1 MTNPLES
8 IKLPL
13 PNQEEKKQTVS
24 SPSNSDNPL
33 ANIRQDIQEP
43 SNIRKYQYGW
53 AKEDMVL
60 GDVWDIGTAWINS
73 WGEDTYKE
81 SVQKLNE
88 KKKKELYAE
97 FPEFAGGKYDSDG
110 AVMAGSISTMVAD
123 PVYILMPWARAAQGA
138 NLATKGAKLAGLG
151 FGVGAGDSII
161 RQTADTGGVNFE
173 TVGKTGLYGAVLS
186 PVAMGGQKLIGAGV
200 NKAFPNL
207 FKSTAEKNAIQQINA
222 GKFKNKNNLN
232 DDQLAK
238 VTNISQGEKTK
249 QLFKELSDVTNYH
262 DTYVKPILELTEQL
276 TSAENITKILK
287 NTNTKKLFNDLD
299 KILLEQNKNV
309 FLTKGTKPYKF
320 DILKFDSLNG
330 KTLKSATVKEIKAAL
345 PKLEREMYKKS
356 QLARDAMKKSNQ
368 KYLEHISLEL
378 YNSMG
383 FTEKVMKG
391 IMAAAIRPIVG
402 AGGMGAVGLVGGAE
416 EDTLEAM
423 MYTGAVLGGFS
434 KILNRGGIKGI
445 PAPEQIKFA
454 GFIPKFYIQ
463 TVDKY
468 IRMNLATTTATRL
481 SNRNNIMDRFS
492 VDMFPRFTD
501 TVRTGIFGKP
511 IVGSDESIGLA
522 NVGDSVEG
530 RAIDQ
535 VRKWLNMVSNNKDG
549 GLLQNA
555 DAATQ
560 ADAIKIVRG
569 FKGEVSTEAN
579 QLATRLTT
587 YLKDFKKYF
596 TDAGIVPE
604 QDIQY
609 YFPRKL
615 NFRLIESSQANKD
628 EFLKGV
634 AKAYMNIGEAKTMAS
649 ALKKAKSYYKNNK
662 KIYDDA
668 VITDSNLKALTV
680 TGGKKLK
687 AIDDPIVLPIN
698 RHIKHQR
705 KLNGTYEQVES
716 QFEKYLVNDIPST
729 LSDLVQTSVKSVE
742 FARTFGA
749 DGRLL
754 RGYLDDLAKMY
765 KSSSNNSTTYDGFLN
780 FNHKGDV
787 GHLKD
792 AINGYFGVYGNK
804 GDDVSRGFVA
814 VLSSLAN
821 LNLMERVAIA
831 NIGDLSQPFSNSR
844 YWSSWLKGLPGFFN
858 KGAVSQVDDGHGT
871 IVKNA
876 LKEYTPSVDKA
887 VGGTGGQG
895 FTAAIGKA
903 NVAFFNAVG
912 LTALTK
918 ASRRY
923 AFNVGA
929 IDTHISAKN
938 LFNTAMKKGT
948 KDLNKLTD
956 KKSLEEIRHLKQMG
970 LLKVSKNGKQIT
982 NSNEVLK
989 YGAYDSVIDA
999 EKDVVG
1005 RILINKAGSGIA
1017 NRDSIIPQIGNRLL
1031 FTQSRNPFVRLIGQ
1045 YSSWAMA
1052 KSAQTNAMIQRIE
1065 NGSARQLVG
1074 MAGALAIFG
1083 GIKDLRN
1090 FVTTGEFKTARSF
1103 RDDDEPW
1110 WFSQAGMF
1118 SGNLGWLPTTV
1129 ANTILYRNNSS
1140 PVEFF
1145 PGVQLFNDYVDLIID
1160 GGISAF
1166 TAATGDLNVKAYDR
1180 FLRNYYRN
1188 FPLPILRNTL
1198 ERLGIGNFGT
1208 YKKDINFRDEF
1219 GKDDT
1224 DKNPGFIFNKGGLA
1238 DQSRMK
1244 FNQGGF
1250 ADAFAEARGNKQE
1263 LFEWKGNQY
1272 TTRRADESDLQ
1283 YQNFLGK
1290 KTDNKVLLKEV
1301 PEEPADV
1308 ESFKQVTENIIIPK
1322 KKPILKVEKPK
1333 KSNFS
1338 LFSSAEAS
1346 IPDDKQ
1352 EIEVNAKKF
1361 LEKDIQPKDTVEAN
1375 KFGWNKLVNK
1385 IPPNVRLMVN
1395 DVFKQ
1400 STGGKFDKIF
1410 TEKNLNP
1417 EYKSILKSIALD
1429 VLSKGKT
1436 NIEYADY
1443 KSVEGDNAY
1452 ADVNYTA
1459 KGLPDISNKRFNLKT
1474 SLGQASIK
1482 VDRNGNLIIVDKFNF
1497 NDSADINS
1505 FTDFYQMV
1513 KEIGGSA
1520 LQGEG
1525 YNLVRKVGK
1534 WFGSPEGEGQNV
1546 RINLGKVDLSKF
1558 KDTKIARLNLAKG
1571 DTPSR
1576 AWMRNYYFDGK
1587 GGFDTFMSF
1596 EEFATGPGIDLYL
1609 KSKGKKKGGVIQ
1621 KFRGGGLYQGG
1632 RSSSRSNS
1640 FSSARS
1646 AMTSN
1651 RAYSGGGQRH
1661 NPHTSS
1667 GYSKTSNKG
1676 GGNVGSS
1683 GNNNNNNSNTVK
1695 TNSTNTKNKKDTK
1708 EQVKNWMKKN
1718 NVRVSTNIP
1727 TDIYD
1732 PDIVGKV
1739 DNLINTGPVV
1749 SVSKTGVVPNVG
1761 AYQFGVDTN
1770 KNLYGI
1776 GYNENPIGTL
1786 AGNINFADGNL
1797 TGGVTQYGPS
1807 FDIMPGD
1814 KAIMARPTGTID
1826 YEGGDFKGNVG
1837 LSIDIGKGNTVQVGT
1852 DGLKLVSSFRKG
1864 GLLDKK
1870 RG

>member
-1 MTNPLES
+1 MATQG
-8 IKLPL
+8 IKLPEYL
-13 PNQEEKKQTVS
+13 KSEQPASDNIPNQNNNTG
-24 SPSNSDNPL
+24 
-33 ANIRQDIQEP
+33 IQLPKYLTETP

-81 SVQKLNE
+81 SVEKLNKEKQQKLFE
-88 KKKKELYAE
+88 E
-97 FPEFAGGKYDSDG
+97 FPEFQGGQYDSDA
-110 AVMAGSISTMVAD
+110 AVMAGSISTMIAD

-138 NLATKGAKLAGLG
+138 NLVTKGSKLAALG

-161 RQTADTGGVNFE
+161 RQTADTGGVNFA

-207 FKSTAEKNAIQQINA
+207 FKSNAEKKAVQAINE
-222 GKFKNKNNLN
+222 GKFKNKNNLST
-232 DDQLAK
+232 DQLTK

-287 NTNTKKLFNDLD
+287 NTNTKKLFKDLD
-299 KILLEQNKNV
+299 NILLEQNKNV

-320 DILKFDSLNG
+320 DVLKFDSLNG
-330 KTLKSATVKEIKAAL
+330 KTLKSATVKEIKAAI

-356 QLARDAMKKSNQ
+356 QIARDSMKKANQ
-368 KYLEHISLEL
+368 KYLEHISVEL

-391 IMAAAIRPIVG
+391 IMAAAIRPVVG

-481 SNRNNIMDRFS
+481 SNRNATMDRFS
-492 VDMFPRFTD
+492 ADMFPRFTD
-501 TVRTGIFGKP
+501 TVRTNIFGKP

-535 VRKWLNMVSNNKDG
+535 VRKWLNMVSNKKDG

-560 ADAIKIVRG
+560 ADAIKVVRG

-596 TDAGIVPE
+596 TEAGIVPE

-634 AKAYMNIGEAKTMAS
+634 ARAYINIGEAKTMNS
-649 ALKKAKSYYKNNK
+649 ALKKAQSYYKNNK
-662 KIYDDA
+662 KIYDDT
-668 VITDSNLKALTV
+668 VVTNSNLKALTSR
-680 TGGKKLK
+680 KLK
-687 AIDDPIVLPIN
+687 ATDDPIVLPIN
-698 RHIKHQR
+698 RHIRHQR

-765 KSSSNNSTTYDGFLN
+765 RTSSNTSTTYDGFLN

-844 YWSSWLKGLPGFFN
+844 YWSSWLRGLPGFFN
-858 KGAVSQVDDGHGT
+858 RGAVSQVDDGHGT

-887 VGGTGGQG
+887 IGGTGGQG
-895 FTAAIGKA
+895 FTATVGRA
-903 NVAFFNAVG
+903 NVTFFNAVG

-918 ASRRY
+918 AARRY

-938 LFNTAMKKGT
+938 LFKTAMNKGT

-999 EKDVVG
+999 EKDMVG
-1005 RILINKAGSGIA
+1005 RILINKAGSNIA
-1017 NRDSIIPQIGNRLL
+1017 NRDAIIPQIGNRLL

-1074 MAGALAIFG
+1074 MAGALAMFG

-1145 PGVQLFNDYVDLIID
+1145 PGVQLFNDYVEEEIATFKSMRDL
-1160 GGISAF
+1160 
-1166 TAATGDLNVKAYDR
+1166 L
-1180 FLRNYYRN
+1180 
-1188 FPLPILRNTL
+1188 
-1198 ERLGIGNFGT
+1198 
-1208 YKKDINFRDEF
+1208 
-1219 GKDDT
+1219 
-1224 DKNPGFIFNKGGLA
+1224 
-1238 DQSRMK
+1238 
-1244 FNQGGF
+1244 
-1250 ADAFAEARGNKQE
+1250 
-1263 LFEWKGNQY
+1263 
-1272 TTRRADESDLQ
+1272 
-1283 YQNFLGK
+1283 
-1290 KTDNKVLLKEV
+1290 
-1301 PEEPADV
+1301 
-1308 ESFKQVTENIIIPK
+1308 
-1322 KKPILKVEKPK
+1322 
-1333 KSNFS
+1333 
-1338 LFSSAEAS
+1338 
-1346 IPDDKQ
+1346 
-1352 EIEVNAKKF
+1352 
-1361 LEKDIQPKDTVEAN
+1361 
-1375 KFGWNKLVNK
+1375 
-1385 IPPNVRLMVN
+1385 
-1395 DVFKQ
+1395 
-1400 STGGKFDKIF
+1400 
-1410 TEKNLNP
+1410 
-1417 EYKSILKSIALD
+1417 
-1429 VLSKGKT
+1429 
-1436 NIEYADY
+1436 
-1443 KSVEGDNAY
+1443 
-1452 ADVNYTA
+1452 
-1459 KGLPDISNKRFNLKT
+1459 
-1474 SLGQASIK
+1474 
-1482 VDRNGNLIIVDKFNF
+1482 
-1497 NDSADINS
+1497 
-1505 FTDFYQMV
+1505 
-1513 KEIGGSA
+1513 
-1520 LQGEG
+1520 
-1525 YNLVRKVGK
+1525 
-1534 WFGSPEGEGQNV
+1534 
-1546 RINLGKVDLSKF
+1546 
-1558 KDTKIARLNLAKG
+1558 
-1571 DTPSR
+1571 
-1576 AWMRNYYFDGK
+1576 
-1587 GGFDTFMSF
+1587 
-1596 EEFATGPGIDLYL
+1596 
-1609 KSKGKKKGGVIQ
+1609 
-1621 KFRGGGLYQGG
+1621 
-1632 RSSSRSNS
+1632 
-1640 FSSARS
+1640 
-1646 AMTSN
+1646 
-1651 RAYSGGGQRH
+1651 
-1661 NPHTSS
+1661 
-1667 GYSKTSNKG
+1667 
-1676 GGNVGSS
+1676 
-1683 GNNNNNNSNTVK
+1683 
-1695 TNSTNTKNKKDTK
+1695 
-1708 EQVKNWMKKN
+1708 
-1718 NVRVSTNIP
+1718 
-1727 TDIYD
+1727 
-1732 PDIVGKV
+1732 
-1739 DNLINTGPVV
+1739 
-1749 SVSKTGVVPNVG
+1749 
-1761 AYQFGVDTN
+1761 
-1770 KNLYGI
+1770 
-1776 GYNENPIGTL
+1776 
-1786 AGNINFADGNL
+1786 
-1797 TGGVTQYGPS
+1797 
-1807 FDIMPGD
+1807 
-1814 KAIMARPTGTID
+1814 
-1826 YEGGDFKGNVG
+1826 
-1837 LSIDIGKGNTVQVGT
+1837 
-1852 DGLKLVSSFRKG
+1852 
-1864 GLLDKK
+1864 
-1870 RG
+1870 

>member
-276 TSAENITKILK
+276 ASAENITKILK

-309 FLTKGTKPYKF
+309 LLTKGTKPYKF

-356 QLARDAMKKSNQ
+356 QLARDSMKKSNQ

-423 MYTGAVLGGFS
+423 MYTGAVLGGFT
-434 KILNRGGIKGI
+434 KVLNRAGIKGI

-468 IRMNLATTTATRL
+468 IRMNLATTTSTRL
-481 SNRNNIMDRFS
+481 SNRNATMDRFS
-492 VDMFPRFTD
+492 ADMFERYTD
-501 TVRTGIFGKP
+501 TVRTNIFGKP
-511 IVGSDESIGLA
+511 VVGSDETIGLA
-522 NVGDSVEG
+522 NTGGSVEG

-535 VRKWLNMVSNNKDG
+535 VKKWLNMVSNSKDG

-560 ADAIKIVRG
+560 ADAIKVVRG
-569 FKGEVSTEAN
+569 FKGEVSTEAS

-634 AKAYMNIGEAKTMAS
+634 ARAYMNIGEAKTMNS

-765 KSSSNNSTTYDGFLN
+765 KTSSNTSTTYDGFLN

-831 NIGDLSQPFSNSR
+831 NIGDLSQPFANSR
-844 YWSSWLKGLPGFFN
+844 YWQSWLKGLPGFFN

-876 LKEYTPSVDKA
+876 LKEYTPSIDKA
-887 VGGTGGQG
+887 IGGTSSQG
-895 FTAAIGKA
+895 FTAFLGQA
-903 NVAFFNAVG
+903 NTKFFDAVG

-918 ASRRY
+918 AARRY

-938 LFNTAMKKGT
+938 LFNTAMQKGT

-956 KKSLEEIRHLKQMG
+956 RKSLEEIRHLKVMG
-970 LLKVSKNGKQIT
+970 LLKTSKNGKQIT
-982 NSNEVLK
+982 NSDEVLK

-999 EKDVVG
+999 EKDMVG
-1005 RILINKAGSGIA
+1005 RILINKAGSMTA
-1017 NRDSIIPQIGNRLL
+1017 NRDAIIPQIGNRLL
-1031 FTQSRNPFVRLIGQ
+1031 FTQSRQPYMRLIGQ

-1052 KSAQTNAMIQRIE
+1052 KSAQANAMIQRIE
-1065 NGSARQLVG
+1065 NGSAKQLVG
-1074 MAGALAIFG
+1074 MAAALAMFG

-1090 FVTTGEFKTARSF
+1090 FVTTGEFNTARSF

-1110 WFSQAGMF
+1110 WFSQAGLF

-1145 PGVQLFNDYVDLIID
+1145 PGVQLFNAYADMLID
-1160 GGISAF
+1160 GGVSAF
-1166 TAATGDLNVKAYDR
+1166 TSATGDLNVAAYDK
-1180 FLRNYYRN
+1180 FLRNFYKEA
-1188 FPLPILRNTL
+1188 PLPILRNTL

-1208 YKKDINFRDEF
+1208 YKKDINFKDEF
-1219 GKDDT
+1219 GKDGT
-1224 DKNPGFIFNKGGLA
+1224 GKNPGFIFNKGGLA

-1250 ADAFAEARGNKQE
+1250 ADAFAEARSNKKE
-1263 LFEWKGNQY
+1263 LFEWQGNQY

-1301 PEEPADV
+1301 PEPPADE

-1322 KKPILKVEKPK
+1322 QKPILKKEEPK

-1338 LFSSAEAS
+1338 LFSSAEAA

-1352 EIEVNAKKF
+1352 ELTKDASKFTDKTLTKKDF
-1361 LEKDIQPKDTVEAN
+1361 QETE
-1375 KFGWNKLVNK
+1375 KFGWRKVVNM

-1400 STGGKFDKIF
+1400 STGSKFDKVF
-1410 TEKNLNP
+1410 TEQNLNP
-1417 EYKSILKSIALD
+1417 EYTSVLKDIALD

-1474 SLGQASIK
+1474 SLGQATIK
-1482 VDRNGNLIIVDKFNF
+1482 VDNQGNLIIVDKFNF
-1497 NDSADINS
+1497 NDSDSIDS
-1505 FTDFYQMV
+1505 VSDFYQMA

-1525 YNLVRKVGK
+1525 YNFVRKIGK

-1546 RINLGKVDLSKF
+1546 RINLGPVDLSKF
-1558 KDTKIARLNLAKG
+1558 KNLKIAKA
-1571 DTPSR
+1571 S
-1576 AWMRNYYFDGK
+1576 
-1587 GGFDTFMSF
+1587 
-1596 EEFATGPGIDLYL
+1596 
-1609 KSKGKKKGGVIQ
+1609 KGGVIQ

-1770 KNLYGI
+1770 KNLYGVGFSETQI
-1776 GYNENPIGTL
+1776 GPIT
-1786 AGNINFADGNL
+1786 GNINFADGNL

-1807 FDIMPGD
+1807 FDIPIGGSS
-1814 KAIMARPTGTID
+1814 IMAKPNIGVD

-1837 LSIDIGKGNTVQVGT
+1837 VSFDLGSVGVVDVGT
-1852 DGLKLVSSFRKG
+1852 GGLKLTKSFKKG
-1864 GLLDKK
+1864 GLLDKN

>member
-1 MTNPLES
+1 
-8 IKLPL
+8 
-13 PNQEEKKQTVS
+13 
-24 SPSNSDNPL
+24 
-33 ANIRQDIQEP
+33 
-43 SNIRKYQYGW
+43 
-53 AKEDMVL
+53 MVL

-88 KKKKELYAE
+88 KKKKELYAK

-238 VTNISQGEKTK
+238 VTNISQSEKTK
-249 QLFKELSDVTNYH
+249 QLFKELNDVTNYH

-356 QLARDAMKKSNQ
+356 QIARDAMKKSNQ
-368 KYLEHISLEL
+368 KYLEHISVEL

-416 EDTLEAM
+416 EDTLESM
-423 MYTGAVLGGFS
+423 MYLGAVLGGFS
-434 KILNRGGIKGI
+434 KVLNRGGIKGI

-501 TVRTGIFGKP
+501 TVRTSQSLNPLKAGKP
-511 IVGSDESIGLA
+511 ITGSDDAIGLA
-522 NVGDSVEG
+522 NTGDSVEG

-560 ADAIKIVRG
+560 ADAVKVVRG
-569 FKGEVSTEAN
+569 FKGEVSTEAS

-668 VITDSNLKALTV
+668 VVTDSNLKALTV

-765 KSSSNNSTTYDGFLN
+765 KTSSNNSTTYDGFLN

-999 EKDVVG
+999 EKDMVG

-1031 FTQSRNPFVRLIGQ
+1031 FTQSRNPFVRLVGQ

-1188 FPLPILRNTL
+1188 VPLPIFRNTL

-1224 DKNPGFIFNKGGLA
+1224 GKNPGFIFNKGGLA
-1238 DQSRMK
+1238 DQARMK

-1250 ADAFAEARGNKQE
+1250 TDAFAEARGNKQE
-1263 LFEWKGNQY
+1263 LFEWQGNQY

-1283 YQNFLGK
+1283 YQNFLGR

-1301 PEEPADV
+1301 PEAPADA

-1322 KKPILKVEKPK
+1322 KKPIQENTIIPK
-1333 KSNFS
+1333 KKPILKAKEDTGFKFPSII
-1338 LFSSAEAS
+1338 SSAEAS
-1346 IPDDKQ
+1346 IVEQPEEKIKAPVVVENFAKEENENTEVISAPFRLLANSFWNKWFGKKEGEMFTNNDFDKGTVNVL
-1352 EIEVNAKKF
+1352 EIVAKSALNDGRNYSHYTDYPLTKRGVSAEALVGEYKDKNGKLYSKEYKKKLEDEVNAIYPNNILGKAKF
-1361 LEKDIQPKDTVEAN
+1361 AYDIATDPVMKAIFSIGGFSLQKDNQGYFINE
-1375 KFGWNKLVNK
+1375 
-1385 IPPNVRLMVN
+1385 R
-1395 DVFKQ
+1395 
-1400 STGGKFDKIF
+1400 
-1410 TEKNLNP
+1410 
-1417 EYKSILKSIALD
+1417 
-1429 VLSKGKT
+1429 
-1436 NIEYADY
+1436 
-1443 KSVEGDNAY
+1443 
-1452 ADVNYTA
+1452 
-1459 KGLPDISNKRFNLKT
+1459 
-1474 SLGQASIK
+1474 
-1482 VDRNGNLIIVDKFNF
+1482 FNF
-1497 NDSADINS
+1497 NTANK
-1505 FTDFYQMV
+1505 T
-1513 KEIGGSA
+1513 EGTA
-1520 LQGEG
+1520 LKKI
-1525 YNLVRKVGK
+1525 RKVISNMKDAPMDENEG
-1534 WFGSPEGEGQNV
+1534 PEV
-1546 RINLGKVDLSKF
+1546 FIKLGNI
-1558 KDTKIARLNLAKG
+1558 KDTKVALKMAKG
-1571 DTPSR
+1571 DTPSV
-1576 AWMRNYYFDGK
+1576 AWMRDYFFDGK
-1587 GGFDTFMSF
+1587 GGYDSIMTFP
-1596 EEFATGPGIDLYL
+1596 EFIKGPGKALYL
-1609 KSKGKKKGGVIQ
+1609 DSRNKSKGGVIR
-1621 KFRGGGLYQGG
+1621 KHFRYGGDTMGGPNDKSNAGQG
-1632 RSSSRSNS
+1632 S
-1640 FSSARS
+1640 
-1646 AMTSN
+1646 
-1651 RAYSGGGQRH
+1651 GGQRH

-1676 GGNVGSS
+1676 GGNGGSS
-1683 GNNNNNNSNTVK
+1683 NNNNNNNSNTVK
-1695 TNSTNTKNKKDTK
+1695 TNSTNTTTK
-1708 EQVKNWMKKN
+1708 GKIV
-1718 NVRVSTNIP
+1718 TNIP
-1727 TDIYD
+1727 TKNDDREKRNRKI
-1732 PDIVGKV
+1732 
-1739 DNLINTGPVV
+1739 DNLLTTKTVTADYGVEYGGE
-1749 SVSKTGVVPNVG
+1749 TGVGFAKIGGEVDLNNLDTISPVYSASAGYTNFPTGINVG
-1761 AYQFGVDTN
+1761 AS
-1770 KNLYGI
+1770 
-1776 GYNENPIGTL
+1776 YNFN
-1786 AGNINFADGNL
+1786 DKNL
-1797 TGGVTQYGPS
+1797 TGSVVKDFQGTSLLDGRLDIKPYAGVEYN
-1807 FDIMPGD
+1807 D
-1814 KAIMARPTGTID
+1814 
-1826 YEGGDFKGNVG
+1826 GDFGPTYGIK
-1837 LSIDIGKGNTVQVGT
+1837 
-1852 DGLKLVSSFRKG
+1852 VSTNFKKG

>member
-1 MTNPLES
+1 MATQG
-8 IKLPL
+8 IKLPEYL
-13 PNQEEKKQTVS
+13 KSEQPASDNIPNQNNNTGITLPKYLTE
-24 SPSNSDNPL
+24 
-33 ANIRQDIQEP
+33 EP

-81 SVQKLNE
+81 SVEKVNKEKQRKLFE
-88 KKKKELYAE
+88 E
-97 FPEFAGGKYDSDG
+97 FPEFQGGKYDSDA
-110 AVMAGSISTMVAD
+110 AVMAGSISTMIAD

-138 NLATKGAKLAGLG
+138 NLVTKGAKLAGLG

-161 RQTADTGGVNFE
+161 RQTADTGGVNFT

-222 GKFKNKNNLN
+222 GKFKNKNNLT
-232 DDQLAK
+232 DDQLTK

-249 QLFKELSDVTNYH
+249 QLFKELNDVTNYH

-276 TSAENITKILK
+276 ASAENITKILK
-287 NTNTKKLFNDLD
+287 NTNTKKLFKDLD
-299 KILLEQNKNV
+299 NILLEQNKNV

-320 DILKFDSLNG
+320 DVLKFDSLNG
-330 KTLKSATVKEIKAAL
+330 KTLKSATVKEIKDAI

-356 QLARDAMKKSNQ
+356 QIARDSMKKANQ
-368 KYLEHISLEL
+368 KYLEHISVEL

-423 MYTGAVLGGFS
+423 MYTGAVLGGFT
-434 KILNRGGIKGI
+434 KVLNRAGIKGI

-454 GFIPKFYIQ
+454 GFIPKFYVQ
-463 TVDKY
+463 TIDKY
-468 IRMNLATTTATRL
+468 IRLNLATTTATRL
-481 SNRNNIMDRFS
+481 SNRNPIMDRFS

-501 TVRTGIFGKP
+501 TVRVSQSLNPFKAGRPVT
-511 IVGSDESIGLA
+511 GSDEAIGLA

-560 ADAIKIVRG
+560 ADAIKVVRG

-596 TDAGIVPE
+596 TEAGIVPE

-615 NFRLIESSQANKD
+615 NFRLIESSQANKN

-634 AKAYMNIGEAKTMAS
+634 ARAYMNIGEAKTMNS

-668 VITDSNLKALTV
+668 VVTDSNLKALTI

-765 KSSSNNSTTYDGFLN
+765 RPSSNTSTTYDGFLS

-844 YWSSWLKGLPGFFN
+844 YWTSWLRGLPGFFN
-858 KGAVSQVDDGHGT
+858 RGAVSQVDDGHGT

-895 FTAAIGKA
+895 FTAAVGRA
-903 NVAFFNAVG
+903 NVTFFNAVG

-918 ASRRY
+918 AARRY

-938 LFNTAMKKGT
+938 LFKTAMNKGT

-956 KKSLEEIRHLKQMG
+956 RKSLEEIRHLKQMG
-970 LLKVSKNGKQIT
+970 LLKTSKNGKQIT

-999 EKDVVG
+999 EKDMVG
-1005 RILINKAGSGIA
+1005 RILINKAGSNIA
-1017 NRDSIIPQIGNRLL
+1017 NRDAIIPQIGNRLL

-1074 MAGALAIFG
+1074 MAGALAMFG

-1118 SGNLGWLPTTV
+1118 SGNLGWLSTTV

-1180 FLRNYYRN
+1180 FLRNFYRN
-1188 FPLPILRNTL
+1188 APLPILRNTL

-1208 YKKDINFRDEF
+1208 YKKDINFKDEY

-1224 DKNPGFIFNKGGLA
+1224 GKNPGFIFNKGGLA

-1263 LFEWKGNQY
+1263 LFEWQGNQY

-1283 YQNFLGK
+1283 YENFLGK
-1290 KTDNKVLLKEV
+1290 KTDNKILLKEV
-1301 PEEPADV
+1301 PEEPADKQ
-1308 ESFKQVTENIIIPK
+1308 SFKEVTENIIIPK
-1322 KKPILKVEKPK
+1322 QKPVIKKDK
-1333 KSNFS
+1333 KSKFS
-1338 LFSSAEAS
+1338 LFSTAEAA
-1346 IPDDKQ
+1346 IPEDKE
-1352 EIEVNAKKF
+1352 EIKVNTKKF
-1361 LEKDIQPKDTVEAN
+1361 LEKDIKPKDAVEAN
-1375 KFGWNKLVNK
+1375 KFGFQKVINM
-1385 IPPNVRLMVN
+1385 IPPNVRLVVN
-1395 DVFKQ
+1395 DVFTQ
-1400 STGGKFDKIF
+1400 STGGKFDKVF
-1410 TEKNLNP
+1410 TEKNLNRD
-1417 EYKSILKSIALD
+1417 YKTLLKSIALD
-1429 VLSKGKT
+1429 VLSQGKT

-1443 KSVEGDNAY
+1443 KSVDGDNAY
-1452 ADVNYTA
+1452 ADVSYTA
-1459 KGLPDISNKRFNLKT
+1459 KGIPDVTDKRFNLKT
-1474 SLGQASIK
+1474 ALGQAEIK
-1482 VDRNGNLIIVDKFNF
+1482 VDRNGNLVIVDRFNF
-1497 NDSADINS
+1497 NDSEDINS

-1525 YNLVRKVGK
+1525 YNLVRKVAK

-1576 AWMRNYYFDGK
+1576 AWMRDYYFDGK

-1632 RSSSRSNS
+1632 RSSRSRSNS
-1640 FSSARS
+1640 FASARA

-1651 RAYSGGGQRH
+1651 KAYR
-1661 NPHTSS
+1661 
-1667 GYSKTSNKG
+1667 G
-1676 GGNVGSS
+1676 GGNGGSS
-1683 GNNNNNNSNTVK
+1683 SNNNNNNNNNVK
-1695 TNSTNTKNKKDTK
+1695 SSSTNTTNKRKDKKIRVDTNVPVPGDDKKDITNK
-1708 EQVKNWMKKN
+1708 FRSIFDEEQLQVKGEYKTDGLLSPSDSFKIGATGYIGLESAGNSITNFTPETGAKFTADYINRN
-1718 NVRVSTNIP
+1718 NN
-1727 TDIYD
+1727 
-1732 PDIVGKV
+1732 
-1739 DNLINTGPVV
+1739 INTGV
-1749 SVSKTGVVPNVG
+1749 
-1761 AYQFGVDTN
+1761 AYDTN
-1770 KNLYGI
+1770 Y
-1776 GYNENPIGTL
+1776 
-1786 AGNINFADGNL
+1786 D
-1797 TGGVTQYGPS
+1797 
-1807 FDIMPGD
+1807 
-1814 KAIMARPTGTID
+1814 
-1826 YEGGDFKGNVG
+1826 
-1837 LSIDIGKGNTVQVGT
+1837 VGT
-1852 DGLKLVSSFRKG
+1852 FEFQKKFDSGVNLNTALDTEGNKFIGVSLNFKKG

>member
-13 PNQEEKKQTVS
+13 PNEEEKKQTVS

-33 ANIRQDIQEP
+33 ATIRQDIQEP

-53 AKEDMVL
+53 EKEDMVL

-88 KKKKELYAE
+88 KKKKELYAK

-123 PVYILMPWARAAQGA
+123 PVYLLMPWARAAQGA

-186 PVAMGGQKLIGAGV
+186 PVAMGGQKLIGAGI

-238 VTNISQGEKTK
+238 VTNIYQSEKTK
-249 QLFKELSDVTNYH
+249 QLFKELNDVTNYH
-262 DTYVKPILELTEQL
+262 DIYVKPILELTEQL

-356 QLARDAMKKSNQ
+356 QIARDAMKKSNQ
-368 KYLEHISLEL
+368 KYLEHISVEL

-383 FTEKVMKG
+383 FTERVMKG

-481 SNRNNIMDRFS
+481 SNRNPTMDRFS

-501 TVRTGIFGKP
+501 TVRTSQSLNPLKAGKP
-511 IVGSDESIGLA
+511 ITGSDDAIGLA
-522 NVGDSVEG
+522 NTGDSVEG

-560 ADAIKIVRG
+560 ADAVKVVRG
-569 FKGEVSTEAN
+569 FKGEVSTEAS

-668 VITDSNLKALTV
+668 VITDSNLKSLTI

-765 KSSSNNSTTYDGFLN
+765 KTSSNNSTTYDGFLN

-999 EKDVVG
+999 EKDMVG

-1031 FTQSRNPFVRLIGQ
+1031 FTQSRNPFVRLVGQ

-1188 FPLPILRNTL
+1188 FPLPIVRNTL

-1224 DKNPGFIFNKGGLA
+1224 GKNPGFIFNKGGLA
-1238 DQSRMK
+1238 DQSRIK

-1283 YQNFLGK
+1283 YQNFLGR

-1301 PEEPADV
+1301 PETPADV

-1322 KKPILKVEKPK
+1322 QKPILKKEEPK
-1333 KSNFS
+1333 ESKFS
-1338 LFSSAEAS
+1338 LFSSAEAA

-1400 STGGKFDKIF
+1400 STDGKFDKVF
-1410 TEKNLNP
+1410 TEKNLNT

-1436 NIEYADY
+1436 NIEYKDY

-1452 ADVNYTA
+1452 ADVSYTA
-1459 KGLPDISNKRFNLKT
+1459 KGVPDITDKRFNLKT

-1534 WFGSPEGEGQNV
+1534 WFGSPEGEGQTV
-1546 RINLGKVDLSKF
+1546 RINLGPVDLSKF
-1558 KDTKIARLNLAKG
+1558 KNIKIAKANKGGIIRKHFRYGG
-1571 DTPSR
+1571 DT
-1576 AWMRNYYFDGK
+1576 M
-1587 GGFDTFMSF
+1587 GGPND
-1596 EEFATGPGIDLYL
+1596 
-1609 KSKGKKKGGVIQ
+1609 KSNAN
-1621 KFRGGGLYQGG
+1621 QG
-1632 RSSSRSNS
+1632 S
-1640 FSSARS
+1640 
-1646 AMTSN
+1646 
-1651 RAYSGGGQRH
+1651 GGQRH

-1683 GNNNNNNSNTVK
+1683 SNNNNNNSNTVK
-1695 TNSTNTKNKKDTK
+1695 TNSTNTTTK
-1708 EQVKNWMKKN
+1708 GKIV
-1718 NVRVSTNIP
+1718 TNIP
-1727 TDIYD
+1727 TKNDDRETRNRKI
-1732 PDIVGKV
+1732 
-1739 DNLINTGPVV
+1739 DNLLTTKTVKADYGVEYGGE
-1749 SVSKTGVVPNVG
+1749 TGVGFAKIGGEVDLNNLDTISPVYSASAGYTNFPTGINVG
-1761 AYQFGVDTN
+1761 AS
-1770 KNLYGI
+1770 
-1776 GYNENPIGTL
+1776 YNFN
-1786 AGNINFADGNL
+1786 DKNL
-1797 TGGVTQYGPS
+1797 TGSVVKDFQGTSLLDGRLDIKPYAGVEYN
-1807 FDIMPGD
+1807 D
-1814 KAIMARPTGTID
+1814 
-1826 YEGGDFKGNVG
+1826 GDFGPTYGIK
-1837 LSIDIGKGNTVQVGT
+1837 
-1852 DGLKLVSSFRKG
+1852 VSTNFKKG

>member
-1 MTNPLES
+1 MANPLES

-13 PNQEEKKQTVS
+13 PNQIEEKEKTVS
-24 SPSNSDNPL
+24 SSSNSDNPL

-60 GDVWDIGTAWINS
+60 GDVWDIGTAWMNS

-81 SVQKLNE
+81 SVEKLNE

-97 FPEFAGGKYDSDG
+97 FPEFAGGNYDSDG
-110 AVMAGSISTMVAD
+110 AVMAGSISTMIAD

-207 FKSTAEKNAIQQINA
+207 FKSTAEKTAVQQINA

-232 DDQLAK
+232 DSQLTK
-238 VTNISQGEKTK
+238 VQNISQSDKTK

-287 NTNTKKLFNDLD
+287 NTNTKKLFKDLD
-299 KILLEQNKNV
+299 NILLEQNKNV

-320 DILKFDSLNG
+320 DVLKFNSLNG
-330 KTLKSATVKEIKAAL
+330 KTLKSATVKEIQAAL

-356 QLARDAMKKSNQ
+356 QIARDAMKKSNQ
-368 KYLEHISLEL
+368 KYLEHISVEL

-391 IMAAAIRPIVG
+391 IMAAAIRPVVG
-402 AGGMGAVGLVGGAE
+402 AGGMGAVGLIGGAE
-416 EDTLEAM
+416 EDTLESM
-423 MYTGAVLGGFS
+423 MYLGAVLGGFS
-434 KILNRGGIKGI
+434 KVLNRGGIKGI

-481 SNRNNIMDRFS
+481 SNRNPTMDRFS
-492 VDMFPRFTD
+492 ADMFPRFTD
-501 TVRTGIFGKP
+501 TVRTSQSLNPFKAGKP
-511 IVGSDESIGLA
+511 ITGSDDAIGLA
-522 NVGDSVEG
+522 NTGDSVEG

-535 VRKWLNMVSNNKDG
+535 VKKWLNMVSNKKDG

-555 DAATQ
+555 DEATQ
-560 ADAIKIVRG
+560 ADAIKVVRG

-587 YLKDFKKYF
+587 YLQSFKKYF

-615 NFRLIESSQANKD
+615 NFRLIESSQANKN

-634 AKAYMNIGEAKTMAS
+634 AKAYMNIGEAKTMNS
-649 ALKKAKSYYKNNK
+649 ALKKAQSYYKNNK

-668 VITDSNLKALTV
+668 VVTDSNLKALTV

-716 QFEKYLVNDIPST
+716 QFEKYLINDIPST

-765 KSSSNNSTTYDGFLN
+765 KTSSNTSTTYDGFLN

-804 GDDVSRGFVA
+804 GDDVSRGLVA

-844 YWSSWLKGLPGFFN
+844 YWQSWLKGLPGFFN

-887 VGGTGGQG
+887 IGGTSGQG
-895 FTAAIGKA
+895 FTAKLGQA

-956 KKSLEEIRHLKQMG
+956 RKSLEEIRHLKQMG
-970 LLKVSKNGKQIT
+970 LIKVSKNGKQVT

-999 EKDVVG
+999 EKDMVG
-1005 RILINKAGSGIA
+1005 RILINKAGSGVA
-1017 NRDSIIPQIGNRLL
+1017 NRDAIIPQIGNRLL
-1031 FTQSRNPFVRLIGQ
+1031 FTQSRKPLVRLVGQ

-1074 MAGALAIFG
+1074 MAAALVMFG

-1166 TAATGDLNVKAYDR
+1166 TAATGDLNEKAYDS
-1180 FLRNYYRN
+1180 FLRNFYRN
-1188 FPLPILRNTL
+1188 SPLPISRNIL

-1208 YKKDINFRDEF
+1208 YKKDINFKDGY

-1224 DKNPGFIFNKGGLA
+1224 GKNPGFIFNKGGLA
-1238 DQSRMK
+1238 DQTRML
-1244 FNQGGF
+1244 FSEGDV
-1250 ADAFAEARGNKQE
+1250 ADKSFSDSFGEARSNKQE
-1263 LFEWKGNQY
+1263 LFEWQGNQY

-1301 PEEPADV
+1301 PEKPADV

-1322 KKPILKVEKPK
+1322 KKPVSENIIIPK
-1333 KSNFS
+1333 KKPILEKEDSGLKFPSIISQAEAAIVEVPEQKDNTIAKTIESDEFNNNKIVS
-1338 LFSSAEAS
+1338 APVKLLAKSFWTNWFGKKEGDVFTTADFDKKTLDVLQLTAKKALDDGRTYTHYTDYPLTKRGVSAEALVGEFKS
-1346 IPDDKQ
+1346 LTGEKYTAEYKKKLED
-1352 EIEVNAKKF
+1352 EVNA
-1361 LEKDIQPKDTVEAN
+1361 AY
-1375 KFGWNKLVNK
+1375 G
-1385 IPPNVRLMVN
+1385 
-1395 DVFKQ
+1395 
-1400 STGGKFDKIF
+1400 TGP
-1410 TEKNLNP
+1410 L
-1417 EYKSILKSIALD
+1417 
-1429 VLSKGKT
+1429 
-1436 NIEYADY
+1436 
-1443 KSVEGDNAY
+1443 AY
-1452 ADVNYTA
+1452 AKIMYDFATDPVMKAVFSVGGFSLQKDKNNYFINETFDFNSA
-1459 KGLPDISNKRFNLKT
+1459 NQTEGTVLKKIRKVISNM
-1474 SLGQASIK
+1474 
-1482 VDRNGNLIIVDKFNF
+1482 
-1497 NDSADINS
+1497 DSAPV
-1505 FTDFYQMV
+1505 TD
-1513 KEIGGSA
+1513 GTG
-1520 LQGEG
+1520 
-1525 YNLVRKVGK
+1525 
-1534 WFGSPEGEGQNV
+1534 PEV
-1546 RINLGKVDLSKF
+1546 YVNLGELTTKVAMKANGGII
-1558 KDTKIARLNLAKG
+1558 KMAQG
-1571 DTPSR
+1571 DTPSI
-1576 AWMRNYYFDGK
+1576 AWMRDYYFDGK
-1587 GGFDTFMSF
+1587 GGYDSIMTFP
-1596 EEFATGPGIDLYL
+1596 EFIKGPGKTLYL
-1609 KSKGKKKGGVIQ
+1609 DSRNKSKGGVIRQ
-1621 KFRGGGLYQGG
+1621 QLRGGGASWG
-1632 RSSSRSNS
+1632 
-1640 FSSARS
+1640 SARS

-1667 GYSKTSNKG
+1667 GYSNTSNKG
-1676 GGNVGSS
+1676 GGNGGSS
-1683 GNNNNNNSNTVK
+1683 SNNNNNNNTTVK
-1695 TNSTNTKNKKDTK
+1695 SSSTNTTNKRKDKKIRVDTNVPVPGDNKQDIKNKFNSIFN
-1708 EQVKNWMKKN
+1708 EEQLQVKGEYQ
-1718 NVRVSTNIP
+1718 TNSLLSPSDSFKIGATGYIGLESAGNSI
-1727 TDIYD
+1727 TDFTPETGAKFTADYVND
-1732 PDIVGKV
+1732 K
-1739 DNLINTGPVV
+1739 INTGV
-1749 SVSKTGVVPNVG
+1749 
-1761 AYQFGVDTN
+1761 AYDTN
-1770 KNLYGI
+1770 Y
-1776 GYNENPIGTL
+1776 
-1786 AGNINFADGNL
+1786 D
-1797 TGGVTQYGPS
+1797 
-1807 FDIMPGD
+1807 
-1814 KAIMARPTGTID
+1814 
-1826 YEGGDFKGNVG
+1826 
-1837 LSIDIGKGNTVQVGT
+1837 VGT
-1852 DGLKLVSSFRKG
+1852 FEFQKKFDSGVNLNTSLDTEGNKFIGVSLNFKKG